1 MRIHMPLKDTKY
13 DIILDHKAILQLPH
27 ELSKWYTGK
36 QIFILTDET
45 VYKLHG
51 DKLTQVLQAYHLEYV
66 VVKPGENSKS
76 MATYEMVMESLL
88 DKQMKRGE
96 LLIAFGGGVI
106 GDLGGFVASTL
117 FRGVPYVQIPTT
129 LLSQVDSSIGGKTAI
144 NSHNSKNMIGTF
156 YQPKLVIIDIDFLS
170 TLSDF
175 EYKNGM
181 AEIIKSACIGD
192 PVLFD
197 QLDHNNIKTLEM
209 IERTL
214 NVKKAV
220 VMIDEFDLKERM
232 FLNFGH
238 TFGHALEKQSAYKIA
253 HGYAVAEGMMIAV
266 HIGEA
271 LKITAPSVKKRLK
284 SILEKYDLGLLNTDP
299 LSLMSEIAYDKKN
312 IMGNL
317 TMIFIQDIGQPIA
330 HVITKEVI
338 HECYN
343 P

>member
-1 MRIHMPLKDTKY
+1 MPLKDTQY
-13 DIILDHKAILQLPH
+13 DIILDHKAILQLPD

-45 VYKLHG
+45 VFKLHS
-51 DKLTQVLQAYHLEYV
+51 DKLKKVLQEYHLEFV
-66 VVKPGENSKS
+66 VVTPGETSKS
-76 MATYEMVMESLL
+76 MDTYEMVIESLL
-88 DKQMKRGE
+88 DKHMKRGE

-192 PVLFD
+192 PILFD
-197 QLDHNNIKTLEM
+197 QLDHNNIRTLEM

-238 TFGHALEKQSAYKIA
+238 TFGHALEKQSQYKVA

-266 HIGEA
+266 HLGEK
-271 LKITAPSVKKRLK
+271 LKITGPSVNKRLK

-312 IMGNL
+312 ILGNL
-317 TMIFIQDIGQPIA
+317 TMIFIEEIGKPVA
-330 HVITKEVI
+330 KVITKEVI

-343 P
+343 S